1 MKVAL
6 CLHGYFD
13 SKKDHTSTGEDGFK
27 HLEKHLLS
35 KYDTDV
41 YIHSW
46 DLGNKE
52 TILELYKDY
61 IVDSCFEEQ
70 IDFAE
75 VVKENNLH
83 LLPRT
88 AGYVPPETIFSHL
101 YSLQKSFQFPQLKE
115 RDYDV
120 VIKSRFDVGR
130 INRNSS
136 GPGKSNP
143 FAVQCLN
150 FDPSLPMDR
159 VYMANWQKE
168 YLENEGP
175 ADMWFYSSPE
185 IMLKFADIYTIIKQD
200 MMVDSTDLTSEFYRW
215 AGPMDNGMMNTIRAI
230 KWFFI
235 KTNLWNN
242 KGLLETTWE

>member
-6 CLHGYFD
+6 CLHGYFNSFTD
-13 SKKDHTSTGEDGFK
+13 KTSKGVDGFK

-35 KYDTDV
+35 KYDVDV

-46 DLGNKE
+46 DVENKGI
-52 TILELYKDY
+52 ILDLYKKH
-61 IVDSCFEEQ
+61 IVDSCFEKQ
-70 IDFAE
+70 LDFTQA
-75 VVKENNLH
+75 VKENNLH

-88 AGYVPPETIFSHL
+88 PGYVSPETIFSHL
-101 YSLQKSFQFPQLKE
+101 YSLQKSFQFPQLRE
-115 RDYDV
+115 RDYDIV
-120 VIKSRFDVGR
+120 VKSRFDVGR
-130 INRNSS
+130 INRNTS
-136 GPGKSNP
+136 GPGKQNP
-143 FAVQCLN
+143 YPVQCLN

-159 VYMANWQKE
+159 VYMANWQEE

-185 IMLKFADIYTIIKQD
+185 NMLKFGDIYSMIKRD
-200 MMVDSTDLTSEFYRW
+200 MKVHPISLTSEFHEW
-215 AGPMDNGMMNTIRAI
+215 AKTTSNGMLNTLKAI

-235 KTNLWNN
+235 KTNLWDT